1 MATALDLL
9 PLTGPIRISVTS
21 ERPIALRLSTGP
33 IGIRVLGQPGPQGAA
48 GPQGDKGEQGA
59 PGITILPTDAPIN
72 GGFF

>member
-1 MATALDLL
+1 MSAAV
-9 PLTGPIRISVTS
+9 PQTGPITITAPIKVRVVSGPFRI
-21 ERPIALRLSTGP
+21 RLG
-33 IGIRVLGQPGPQGAA
+33 GQPGPQGAA

>member
-1 MATALDLL
+1 MATALDLRSF
-9 PLTGPIRISVTS
+9 TGPIRISVTS
-21 ERPIALRLSTGP
+21 EALIALRLSTGP
-33 IGIRVLGQPGPQGAA
+33 IGIRVLGQPGPQGST